1 MQNLKENWQKLSEKT
16 RKLVIGLTAGMLVI
30 VVAAVIL
37 LNLTKN
43 TDYSTLF
50 TGMNQEEAQEVA
62 GLLNESG
69 VDYRYDAQSG
79 TIKVPQSQ
87 ENQLRVDLL
96 SKGYPKSGFTY
107 DMRRENTG
115 IMTTESDKEQYT
127 LYELQDRLGATIRL
141 FEGVTDAK
149 VTISP
154 GTTQRYAIEDT
165 SAAEASASVVITMNG
180 ESELS
185 EKKASAVKNLVARSV
200 QGMTFTNVS
209 VFDANTMLEVGAGSS
224 DTDVGTSQNRTAL
237 ESMIENNIATNI
249 RRVLGRL
256 YGQENVAVSVKG
268 TLNVERVLQ
277 EYTQYKVPEKFDEDD
292 KTGLLQREDLQGE
305 QSLIGSQGN
314 GGIVGTDANA
324 DTPRYTNDDDDDGD
338 NNGYSD
344 GSASREWL
352 YDVLKEQKQVD
363 PGYLENLTVGVVI
376 DTDDTRVSEND
387 LIDLI
392 ANSAGIFQEDADQKV
407 SIIRVPINGADG
419 TAESGDS
426 STDEPDEPGEG
437 MNWLP
442 IIIAGAVAL
451 AVLLLLVLFLLL
463 RRGKRKH
470 KAEGLED
477 MTEDDLPVSVLSNE
491 NDDFPVR
498 PGESVAG
505 GAGMD
510 DFDDGFADE
519 EANFNMS
526 MRRGMKLKE
535 NVNEFVERNPQ
546 IAAKL
551 LQSWLKE
558 NDE

>member
-1 MQNLKENWQKLSEKT
+1 M
-16 RKLVIGLTAGMLVI
+16 
-30 VVAAVIL
+30 
-37 LNLTKN
+37 
-43 TDYSTLF
+43 
-50 TGMNQEEAQEVA
+50 
-62 GLLNESG
+62 
-69 VDYRYDAQSG
+69 
-79 TIKVPQSQ
+79 
-87 ENQLRVDLL
+87 
-96 SKGYPKSGFTY
+96 
-107 DMRRENTG
+107 
-115 IMTTESDKEQYT
+115 
-127 LYELQDRLGATIRL
+127 
-141 FEGVTDAK
+141 
-149 VTISP
+149 
-154 GTTQRYAIEDT
+154 
-165 SAAEASASVVITMNG
+165 
-180 ESELS
+180 
-185 EKKASAVKNLVARSV
+185 
-200 QGMTFTNVS
+200 
-209 VFDANTMLEVGAGSS
+209 
-224 DTDVGTSQNRTAL
+224 
-237 ESMIENNIATNI
+237 
-249 RRVLGRL
+249 
-256 YGQENVAVSVKG
+256 
-268 TLNVERVLQ
+268 
-277 EYTQYKVPEKFDEDD
+277 
-292 KTGLLQREDLQGE
+292 
-305 QSLIGSQGN
+305 
-314 GGIVGTDANA
+314 
-324 DTPRYTNDDDDDGD
+324 
-338 NNGYSD
+338 
-344 GSASREWL
+344 
-352 YDVLKEQKQVD
+352 KEQKQVD

-392 ANSAGIFQEDADQKV
+392 ANSAGISQEDADQKV

-526 MRRGMKLKE
+526 MRRGLKLKE

>member
-141 FEGVTDAK
+141 FDGVTDAK

-224 DTDVGTSQNRTAL
+224 DTDVGNSQDRTAL

-277 EYTQYKVPEKFDEDD
+277 EYTQYKVPEKIDEDD

-324 DTPRYTNDDDDDGD
+324 DTPRYTNDDDGDGD

-363 PGYLENLTVGVVI
+363 PGYLENVTVGVVI

-387 LIDLI
+387 LVDLI
-392 ANSAGIFQEDADQKV
+392 ANSAGISQEDADQKV
-407 SIIRVPINGADG
+407 SIIRVPINGEDG
-419 TAESGDS
+419 TGESGS
-426 STDEPDEPGEG
+426 SPTDEPDEPGEG

-470 KAEGLED
+470 KADGLED
-477 MTEDDLPVSVLSNE
+477 MTEDDLPVSVLSDE

-505 GAGMD
+505 GAGMN

-526 MRRGMKLKE
+526 MRRGLKLKE